1 MEQLDYCWLECE
13 VGPGLWDVERSVTF
27 READEFGGR
36 SISIA
41 VDLGL
46 VRIERAES
54 RGERVPGRF
63 RVLPVARSGD
73 TTTVLLPVQSVERGM
88 YVAVPSER
96 LTAG

>member
-1 MEQLDYCWLECE
+1 MEPLDYCWLECE

-27 READEFGGR
+27 REAEEFGGR

-41 VDLGL
+41 VDLQL
-46 VRIERAES
+46 VKIERVEA

-63 RVLPVARSGD
+63 RVLPVAQAGD

-88 YVAVPSER
+88 YVAVPSRR
-96 LTAG
+96 LAAG